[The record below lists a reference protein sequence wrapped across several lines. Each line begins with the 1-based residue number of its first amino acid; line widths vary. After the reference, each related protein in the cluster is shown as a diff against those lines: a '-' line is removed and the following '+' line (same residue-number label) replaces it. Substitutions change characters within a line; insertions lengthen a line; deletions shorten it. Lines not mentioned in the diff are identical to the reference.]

1 MYRLLV
7 VDDEKDIRENIRYLI
22 DWGRYGI
29 NQIETAAT
37 YEEAVNKALDI
48 RPHIILMD
56 VKLGEGR
63 WGYEL
68 VERLRA
74 SGLKAVCGMIS
85 GYDDFEYVQRSM
97 QASARDYLLKPIDV
111 GQLKSFVERAIV
123 EELKGGL
130 PQQKISTPDV
140 DPVLKVEYG
149 KLSKITNKII
159 MIVKGNY
166 RNSLS
171 LVAIGEMFCMSSKY
185 IGRIFL
191 QDTGMKF
198 SEYLM
203 AYRMIQAKKLIETTA
218 DKIVVIAGRVGYTR
232 LNNFYV
238 HFKEYYGFSPTALR
252 DSGEAEIG
260 EEGQSGEAESMES
273 GEEERHGEAES
284 AEKGQPGEV
293 EIGEE
298 ERSGEAEI
306 GEEGQ
311 SGETGDIYGK
321 E

>member
-7 VDDEKDIRENIRYLI
+7 VDDEKDIRENIQYLI
-22 DWGRYGI
+22 DWSRYGI

-56 VKLGEGR
+56 VKLGDGR

-68 VERLRA
+68 VEHLRA
-74 SGLKAVCGMIS
+74 SGLKAVCCMIS
-85 GYDDFEYVQRSM
+85 GYDEFTYVQRSM
-97 QASARDYLLKPIDV
+97 QASAKDYLLKPINEKE
-111 GQLKSFVERAIV
+111 LRRFVERAIV
-123 EELKGGL
+123 EELKGRL
-130 PQQKISTPDV
+130 PQRQVAPPDV

-149 KLSKITNKII
+149 TLSRITNKII

-171 LVAIGEMFCMSSKY
+171 LVGIGDMFCMSSKY

-203 AYRMIQAKKLIETTA
+203 VYRMVQAKRLIESTG
-218 DKIVVIAGRVGYTR
+218 DKIVVIAAQVGYTQ

-238 HFKEYYGFSPTALR
+238 HFKEYYGFSPKALR
-252 DSGEAEIG
+252 GMEETEKNAYTAERNGTESPENAHMAGNEKTELPGNAGEPESEAG
-260 EEGQSGEAESMES
+260 EKQQEGGA
-273 GEEERHGEAES
+273 
-284 AEKGQPGEV
+284 
-293 EIGEE
+293 
-298 ERSGEAEI
+298 
-306 GEEGQ
+306 
-311 SGETGDIYGK
+311 YGK
-321 E
+321 I